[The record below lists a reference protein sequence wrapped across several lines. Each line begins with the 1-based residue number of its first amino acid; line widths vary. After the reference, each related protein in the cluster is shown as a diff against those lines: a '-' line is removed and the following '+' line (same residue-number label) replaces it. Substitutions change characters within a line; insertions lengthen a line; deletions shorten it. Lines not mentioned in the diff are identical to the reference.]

1 MPSTVKAQSFHHW
14 AARKSQKLSNL
25 SKGTKK
31 YIKAEQKSILLEEN
45 NCSNTMWKFEKTG
58 DYYKIIPILQ
68 PEYSISVRNNTLVL
82 DKEDTNN
89 LFNIE
94 KNIDTLNGTYYI
106 KYNDPGTT
114 ETGTWVKFF
123 TANEESL
130 ELKVYSEVT
139 DDASIEFYLELEED
153 LINDVIKCQANV
165 KSLDEV
171 ILEDGKKLTLLDKIA
186 DRYSNSDQYL
196 ENISLQEGLKSL
208 TDEEYKL
215 INLRYFED
223 KTQSEIAQFFGT
235 NQVQISRNEKKI
247 LKKLKNNLCK
257 PL

>member
-1 MPSTVKAQSFHHW
+1 MKEPSVKE
-14 AARKSQKLSNL
+14 LS
-25 SKGTKK
+25 
-31 YIKAEQKSILLEEN
+31 
-45 NCSNTMWKFEKTG
+45 
-58 DYYKIIPILQ
+58 
-68 PEYSISVRNNTLVL
+68 
-82 DKEDTNN
+82 
-89 LFNIE
+89 LF
-94 KNIDTLNGTYYI
+94 
-106 KYNDPGTT
+106 
-114 ETGTWVKFF
+114 
-123 TANEESL
+123 
-130 ELKVYSEVT
+130 
-139 DDASIEFYLELEED
+139 LELEED

-171 ILEDGKKLTLLDKIA
+171 ILEDGKKLTLLDKIS